1 MDSIWSIPI
10 DKPDFGLPAGD
21 NCLMQVR
28 ILDSRPGAA
37 TVAHEWDF
45 DAPRITLRE
54 LIRQRVTREVEQ
66 FNRERPEIFEGLVQ
80 PEESEQILN
89 GYRVKF
95 HYLRTI
101 DPQRQFER
109 AIQAFDKQRFLV
121 IAAGRQIESM
131 DEEIDLGAGE
141 VEFIKLVPLVGG

>member
-1 MDSIWSIPI
+1 
-10 DKPDFGLPAGD
+10 
-21 NCLMQVR
+21 MQVR

-37 TVAHEWDF
+37 TVVREWDF

-54 LIRQRVTREVEQ
+54 LIRQRVAREVEQ

-101 DPQRQFER
+101 DPERQFER
-109 AIQAFDKQRFLV
+109 AIQAFDKRRFLV
-121 IAAGRQIESM
+121 IAAGRQVESV